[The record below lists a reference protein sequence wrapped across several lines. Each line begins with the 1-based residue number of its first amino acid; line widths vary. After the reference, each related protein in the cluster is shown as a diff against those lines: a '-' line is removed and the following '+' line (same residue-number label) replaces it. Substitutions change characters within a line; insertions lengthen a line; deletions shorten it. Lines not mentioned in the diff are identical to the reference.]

1 MAGALATICGLAL
14 LGAIAVLVPATLRI
28 SGRSLFLLAGAISA
42 AATIVGTAIALSILN
57 QLNRGGWLIGE
68 ALVAA
73 AAFAVWHFRGRPAPV
88 RGWRPSRRAL
98 REFASAS
105 PIATAA
111 AGLAALAMTVQ
122 FVVAVAVAPNN
133 WDSMTYHLSRA
144 AYWLQHDS
152 ARHFAGGTLRQVA
165 NAPNAELLQAWTM
178 SLAGTDRYVELI
190 QWAALLGLAVAIYAG
205 ARVLRFG
212 RGPAVFAGALFVLL
226 PEALMQATTTQND
239 LVVALFLVTA
249 AVFAVKGLRDRH
261 TGELIVSG
269 AALGLAVGTK
279 GTALF
284 GAGAVGILV
293 IGALV
298 AYRPPRRVVAIA
310 AAAAIGGVAAFG
322 AFNYVLNQHDKGSLL
337 GGVQGE
343 TKLPEGADVANNAV
357 LVGWSF
363 FDSPGVGIPVL
374 DLLSQRVAEL
384 LPDETTNGLNT
395 SLDTQVHEDASAFGL
410 VGFVFL
416 PAVLLF
422 SLFRRRGPTA
432 RRLVAAASILLML
445 VMMWKLVYN
454 PWWGRILLPMV
465 AIGAPLL
472 AMLGRR
478 RALAAVVLV
487 VAVPNAVSSVLS
499 DNAKPLLVASGGKT
513 IFDRDRLSQ
522 QTIQRPEV
530 LPNVQAVFRLTGPD
544 DAIGFVGGEDSWD
557 YPFFGAHLNHRVVRF
572 DLPQQVTVDVMK
584 RYGLAG
590 VVFVDEAKPPPGL
603 DAQILSPTGYWA
615 PASP

>member
-1 MAGALATICGLAL
+1 MAGALSTILGLAL
-14 LGAIAVLVPATLRI
+14 LGATAVLVPSVLRI
-28 SGRSLFLLAGAISA
+28 TGRAHFLLAAYVSA
-42 AATIVGTAIALSILN
+42 AATIVATAIVLSILN
-57 QLNRGGWLIGE
+57 ELNRGGWLIGE

-73 AAFAVWHFRGRPAPV
+73 AAFAGWRLRGRPAPV
-88 RGWRPSRRAL
+88 GGWLPSRAGL
-98 REFASAS
+98 REFAAAS

-111 AGLAALAMTVQ
+111 AGLAALAMSVQ
-122 FVVAVAVAPNN
+122 FVVALLVAPNN

-178 SLAGTDRYVELI
+178 SMTGTDRYVELV
-190 QWAALLGLAVAIYAG
+190 QWSALAGLAVAIYAG
-205 ARVLRFG
+205 ARLLRFG

-226 PEALMQATTTQND
+226 PEPLMQATTTQND

-249 AVFAVKGLRDRH
+249 GLFAVKGLRDRH
-261 TGELIVSG
+261 VGELVVSG

-284 GAGAVGILV
+284 GAGAVAILV
-293 IGALV
+293 VGALV
-298 AYRPPRRVVAIA
+298 AYRPPRRIVATAVA
-310 AAAAIGGVAAFG
+310 AAVVGVAVFG

-343 TKLPEGADVANNAV
+343 TKLPEGADVVNNAV

-363 FDSPGVGIPVL
+363 LDSPGVGIPVV

-384 LPDETTNGLNT
+384 LPEDARAGLNT
-395 SLDTQVHEDASAFGL
+395 SLDSQVQEDASAFGL
-410 VGFVFL
+410 VGWLFL

-454 PWWGRILLPMV
+454 PWWGRILIPMV

-472 AMLGRR
+472 ALLGRR

-487 VAVPNAVSSVLS
+487 VAVPNAVSAVLS
-499 DNAKPLLVASGGKT
+499 DNAKPLLVASKGKN
-513 IFDRDRLSQ
+513 IFAHDRLTQ

-530 LPNVQAVFRLTGPD
+530 LPNVQAVFRLTDPD
-544 DAIGFVGGEDSWD
+544 DAIGFVGGDDSWD

-572 DLPQQVTVDVMK
+572 DLPQQVT
-584 RYGLAG
+584 
-590 VVFVDEAKPPPGL
+590 
-603 DAQILSPTGYWA
+603 
-615 PASP
+615 